1 MEMHRLPPALATL
14 GEPITHGFRQA
25 PGLDAVTRF
34 DEAFGKRKRV
44 VKLGLA
50 REVAHTKIVEPIE
63 RTWPALGAYQDVD
76 AQLPGEHGA
85 SIAYDRA
92 RGARRTKFLA
102 AAESAN

>member
-1 MEMHRLPPALATL
+1 MQRLPLALATL
-14 GEPITHGFRQA
+14 GEPGAHGVRQA
-25 PGLDAVTRF
+25 LGLDAVARF

-50 REVAHTKIVEPIE
+50 REVAHTKVVEPIE
-63 RTWPALGAYQDVD
+63 RTWPALGAYEDFN
-76 AQLPGEHGA
+76 AQLPSEHQA